1 MERRTGS
8 NATPRHNALAM
19 AAEAARSPTSTMDSP
34 IASKSIG
41 VMGSGGENY
50 EEGGMVLSWCR
61 ERLRRSSLIVK
72 DT

>member
-1 MERRTGS
+1 
-8 NATPRHNALAM
+8 M
-19 AAEAARSPTSTMDSP
+19 AAEAARSLTSTMDSP

-50 EEGGMVLSWCR
+50 EEGDMVLSWCR